1 MIRQSSPQ
9 KWLPLAAVV
18 LVAVLATAAGL
29 GNRFAQDD
37 VLLIEEHFLL
47 HDLGNWRAILAAP
60 YWPPPHTDAL
70 YRPVASLLHALQY
83 TIGGGSPAVFRVV
96 SIILYALA
104 SLAVLAFARRLLH
117 PAAALGVALL
127 FAAHPV
133 HVETTALGVNQGE
146 ILVALLAAVMVT
158 RYLDRRREGDGHL
171 STGDWLQ
178 LGGLYLIASLT
189 KESGM
194 VIPALLLAT
203 EFCVEGP
210 PLRTRLRSLL
220 PGYAGLAAV
229 ALAVL
234 ALRAVVLSGEE
245 ATPSRA
251 EALDGLGMHG
261 RAVTMLPVVTHWLRL
276 LTWPMHLQADYAPQE
291 IMPATGFG
299 APQALG
305 AAILVLMV
313 VAGVLARHR
322 LPMLTTGL
330 AWTAIALLP
339 VSNLL
344 FPTGIVLAERTLF
357 LPSIGWLIAVG
368 ALGCALWERAE
379 QWASR
384 RIVHGVLSVAMA
396 LLVTAGVARSVERFS
411 VWRDDSTYALRTGLD
426 APRSWRAQMARAEIL
441 FRSGERDSGV
451 AGYREAAALAPPN
464 WIWRVRNDL
473 ARRYLEIDEVA
484 PAAVQLEASL
494 AAVPDQEET
503 RHYLVLSYLALARY
517 EEAAEQ
523 ADSAL
528 ARGFNPSLFEG
539 LRALADTMALEGAP
553 PGSLRVNV
561 RRGR

>member
-1 MIRQSSPQ
+1 M
-9 KWLPLAAVV
+9 AVV
-18 LVAVLATAAGL
+18 LVAMAATTAGL
-29 GNRFAQDD
+29 PNRFAQDD
-37 VLLIEEHFLL
+37 VLLIETHFLL
-47 HDLGNWRAILAAP
+47 HDLGNWKAILASP

-70 YRPVASLLHALQY
+70 YRPVASLLHAIQY
-83 TIGGGSPAVFRVV
+83 TVGGGSPLVLRLV
-96 SIILYALA
+96 SMALYALV

-117 PAAALGVALL
+117 PAVALGVALL

-133 HVETTALGVNQGE
+133 HVEAAALGVNQGE
-146 ILVALLAAVMVT
+146 ILVALLAAIMAT
-158 RYLDRRREGDGHL
+158 RYLDRRRHGDGHV
-171 STGDWLQ
+171 SAGDWAQ

-203 EFCVEGP
+203 EFCVMGP
-210 PLRTRLRSLL
+210 PLRTRLRGLL

-229 ALAVL
+229 AGVVL
-234 ALRAVVLSGEE
+234 ALRSVILSGEE

-251 EALDGLGMHG
+251 EALDGLGIHG
-261 RAVTMLPVVTHWLRL
+261 RILTMLPVVTHWLRL
-276 LTWPMHLQADYAPQE
+276 LTWPVHLQADYAPQE

-299 APQALG
+299 TPQALG
-305 AAILVLMV
+305 AVILVVLT
-313 VAGVLARHR
+313 VAAILARHR

-330 AWTAIALLP
+330 AWTALALLP

-368 ALGCALWERAE
+368 SLGCALWERAE
-379 QWASR
+379 RWESR
-384 RIVHGVLSVAMA
+384 RFVHAVLSVVTV
-396 LLVTAGVARSVERFS
+396 LLVMAGLARSAERFS

-426 APRSWRAQMARAEIL
+426 APLSWRAQMARAEIL
-441 FRSGERDSGV
+441 FRSGDRDSGL
-451 AGYREAAALAPPN
+451 AGYRQAIALAPPN

-473 ARRYLEIDEVA
+473 ARRYLEIEEVA
-484 PAAVQLEASL
+484 PAVVELEASL

-517 EEAAEQ
+517 GEAAVQ

-528 ARGFNPSLFEG
+528 ARGFNPQLFQA

>member
-1 MIRQSSPQ
+1 MTPPSSWRS
-9 KWLPLAAVV
+9 WLPAVAVV
-18 LVAVLATAAGL
+18 LVALAATAAGL

-70 YRPVASLLHALQY
+70 YRPIASLLHALQY
-83 TIGGGSPAVFRVV
+83 TIGGGAPVVFRLT
-96 SIILYALA
+96 SMALYALA
-104 SLAVLAFARRLLH
+104 SLAVLGLARRLVH
-117 PAAALGVALL
+117 PTVALGVALL

-133 HVETTALGVNQGE
+133 HVEATALGVGQGE
-146 ILVALLAAVMVT
+146 VLVALLAAIMAT
-158 RYLDRRREGDGHL
+158 RYLDRRREGDGTL
-171 STGDWLQ
+171 RPGDWVQ
-178 LGGLYLIASLT
+178 LGGLYLIACLT

-203 EFCVEGP
+203 ELCVEGA
-210 PLRTRLRSLL
+210 PLRQRMRNLL
-220 PGYAGLAAV
+220 PGYSGLAAV

-251 EALDGLGMHG
+251 EALDGLGFPG
-261 RAVTMLPVVTHWLRL
+261 RLLTMLPVVTQWLRL
-276 LTWPMHLQADYAPQE
+276 LTWPAHLQADYAPQE
-291 IMPATGFG
+291 IMPAAGFG

-305 AAILVLMV
+305 ATIVALVA

-330 AWTAIALLP
+330 AWGAIALLP

-368 ALGCALWERAE
+368 AIGGALWEKAE
-379 QWASR
+379 RGESR
-384 RIVHGVLSVAMA
+384 RMVHTALSVVTT
-396 LLVTAGVARSVERFS
+396 LLVAAGLVRSAERFS
-411 VWRDDSTYALRTGLD
+411 VWRDDTTYALRTGED

-441 FRSGERDSGV
+441 FRSSNRDAGV
-451 AGYREAAALAPPN
+451 EGYQRAIALAPPS
-464 WIWRVRNDL
+464 WVWRVRNDL
-473 ARRYLEIDEVA
+473 ARRYLEIDEIA
-484 PAAVQLEASL
+484 PAAVELEASL

-517 EEAAEQ
+517 DEAAAQ

-528 ARGFNPSLFEG
+528 ARGFNTGLFAG
-539 LRALADTMALEGAP
+539 LRALADTLAREGAP
-553 PGSLRVNV
+553 PGSLRINV

>member
-1 MIRQSSPQ
+1 VIAQSSLQ

-47 HDLGNWRAILAAP
+47 HDLGNWRAILTAP

-70 YRPVASLLHALQY
+70 YRPVASLLHAIQY
-83 TIGGGSPAVFRVV
+83 TVGGGSPLVLRIV
-96 SIILYALA
+96 SMALYALA
-104 SLAVLAFARRLLH
+104 SLAVLGFARRLLH
-117 PAAALGVALL
+117 PAVALGVALL

-133 HVETTALGVNQGE
+133 HVEATALGVNQGE
-146 ILVALLAAVMVT
+146 ILVALLAAIMAT
-158 RYLDRRREGDGHL
+158 RYLDRRREGDGTL
-171 STGDWLQ
+171 GPIDWIQ

-194 VIPALLLAT
+194 VIPALLLAV
-203 EFCVEGP
+203 EFCVDGP
-210 PLRTRLRSLL
+210 PLRARIRSLL
-220 PGYAGLAAV
+220 PGYAGLATV

-234 ALRAVVLSGEE
+234 AVRALILSGEE

-251 EALDGLGMHG
+251 EALDGLGIQG
-261 RAVTMLPVVTHWLRL
+261 RVLTMLPVVTHWVRL
-276 LTWPMHLQADYAPQE
+276 LSWPLHLQADYAPQE
-291 IMPATGFG
+291 ILPATGFG
-299 APQALG
+299 PPQALG

-313 VAGVLARHR
+313 GAGILARHR

-330 AWTAIALLP
+330 AWAGIALLP

-368 ALGCALWERAE
+368 TLGCALWERAE
-379 QWASR
+379 QWKSR
-384 RIVHGVLSVAMA
+384 RVVHTALSVVTG
-396 LLVTAGVARSVERFS
+396 LLVIAGVARSIERFS

-441 FRSGERDSGV
+441 FRSGERDAGE
-451 AGYREAAALAPPN
+451 AGYREAVALAPPN
-464 WIWRVRNDL
+464 WVWRVRNDL
-473 ARRYLEIDEVA
+473 ARRFLEIDEVA
-484 PAAVQLEASL
+484 PAAVQLESSL
-494 AAVPDQEET
+494 AAVPDKEET

-528 ARGFNPSLFEG
+528 ARGFNPELFTG
-539 LRALADTMALEGAP
+539 LRALADTLLMEGAP

>member
-1 MIRQSSPQ
+1 MIAQSSLQ

-18 LVAVLATAAGL
+18 LVAVLATSAGL
-29 GNRFAQDD
+29 FNRFAQDD

-47 HDLGNWRAILAAP
+47 HDLGNWRAIVASP

-83 TIGGGSPAVFRVV
+83 TVGGGSPLMLRVV
-96 SIILYALA
+96 SMALYALA

-117 PAAALGVALL
+117 PAVALGVALL

-133 HVETTALGVNQGE
+133 HVEATALGVNQGE
-146 ILVALLAAVMVT
+146 IVVALLAVIMAI
-158 RYLDRRREGDGHL
+158 RYLDRRRHGDGTL
-171 STGDWLQ
+171 STGDWAQ

-210 PLRTRLRSLL
+210 PLRTRLRGLL
-220 PGYAGLAAV
+220 PGYGALATV

-234 ALRAVVLSGEE
+234 ALRAVILSGEE

-251 EALDGLGMHG
+251 EALDGLGIHG
-261 RAVTMLPVVTHWLRL
+261 RILTMLPVVTHWLRL
-276 LTWPMHLQADYAPQE
+276 LTWPVHLQADYAPQE
-291 IMPATGFG
+291 IMSATSFG

-305 AAILVLMV
+305 AVILVVLTM
-313 VAGVLARHR
+313 AAILARHR

-339 VSNLL
+339 VSNLF

-368 ALGCALWERAE
+368 AVGCALWENAE
-379 QWASR
+379 RWESR
-384 RIVHGVLSVAMA
+384 RIVHGVLSVGTV
-396 LLVTAGVARSVERFS
+396 LLVTAGVARSMERFS

-426 APRSWRAQMARAEIL
+426 APLSWRAQMARAEVL
-441 FRSGERDSGV
+441 FRSGERDAGV
-451 AGYREAAALAPPN
+451 AGYGQAAALAPPN
-464 WIWRVRNDL
+464 WVWRVRNDL

-517 EEAAEQ
+517 EEAADQ

-528 ARGFNPSLFEG
+528 ARGFNAGLFTG
-539 LRALADTMALEGAP
+539 LRALADTLAMEGAP
-553 PGSLRVNV
+553 PGSLRINV

>member
-1 MIRQSSPQ
+1 L
-9 KWLPLAAVV
+9 LPAVAVV
-18 LVAVLATAAGL
+18 LVALAATAAAL
-29 GNRFAQDD
+29 PNQYAQDD

-47 HDLGNWRAILAAP
+47 HDLGNWEAILTAP

-70 YRPVASLLHALQY
+70 YRPVASLLHAIQY
-83 TIGGGSPAVFRVV
+83 AVGGGSPLGLRIV
-96 SIILYALA
+96 SMGLYALA
-104 SLAVLAFARRLLH
+104 SLAVLGFARRLLH
-117 PAAALGVALL
+117 PAVALGVALL

-133 HVETTALGVNQGE
+133 HVEATALGVGQGE
-146 ILVALLAAVMVT
+146 ILVALLAAVMAT
-158 RYLDRRREGDGHL
+158 RYLDRRRTGDGTL
-171 STGDWLQ
+171 RPMDWVQ

-203 EFCVEGP
+203 EFCVEGS
-210 PLRTRLRSLL
+210 PLRTRLRALL

-234 ALRAVVLSGEE
+234 ALRAIILSGEE

-251 EALDGLGMHG
+251 EVLDGLGIQD
-261 RAVTMLPVVTHWLRL
+261 RVLTMLPVVMHWLRL
-276 LTWPMHLQADYAPQE
+276 LTWPLHLQADYAPQE
-291 IMPATGFG
+291 IMPAMGFG

-305 AAILVLMV
+305 AAIVALMV

-339 VSNLL
+339 VSNLW

-357 LPSIGWLIAVG
+357 LPSIGWLIAAG
-368 ALGCALWERAE
+368 ALGCALWEHAE
-379 QWASR
+379 QWESR
-384 RIVHGVLSVAMA
+384 GMVHAALSVVTV
-396 LLVTAGVARSVERFS
+396 LLVTAGLARSVERFS
-411 VWRDDSTYALRTGLD
+411 VWRDDTTYALRTGQD

-441 FRSGERDSGV
+441 FRSGERDAGV
-451 AGYREAAALAPPN
+451 AGYRQAVALAPPN
-464 WIWRVRNDL
+464 WVWRVRNDL
-473 ARRYLEIDEVA
+473 ARRYLEVDEVA
-484 PAAVQLEASL
+484 PAAVELEASL

-528 ARGFNPSLFEG
+528 ARGYDPGLFSR
-539 LRALADTMALEGAP
+539 LRAVADTMAQEGAP
-553 PGSLRVNV
+553 PGSLRINV